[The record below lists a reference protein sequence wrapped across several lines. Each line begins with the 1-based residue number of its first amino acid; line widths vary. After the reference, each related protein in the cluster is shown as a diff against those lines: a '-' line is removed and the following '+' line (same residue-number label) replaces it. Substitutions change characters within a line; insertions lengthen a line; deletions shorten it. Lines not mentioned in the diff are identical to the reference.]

1 MWYGDIP
8 HCDMCDSMHQAVI
21 PRYKI
26 HLKSATRNVHLL
38 QSSHVVSNCEI
49 DFQDLEKVL
58 DLAKLY
64 IKY

>member
-1 MWYGDIP
+1 
-8 HCDMCDSMHQAVI
+8 MCDSMHQAVI